1 MTPDEIAALFA
12 PHILERRTVFQTGK
26 RLVHYTSAEAA
37 YRIIS
42 DKQIWLRNAQM
53 MNDFS
58 EIQHGINCLIAG
70 WGSSN
75 GLALQAMLNRI
86 KEGLRDELA
95 QLFDGHAEGL
105 RVGTFITALSEHED
119 DEDELGRLSMWRAYG
134 GRAGVALV
142 LNNTA
147 FAAETD
153 EMHVF
158 SSPVFYQDIPRFVEW
173 FQGWT
178 AALLAA
184 EDNLHE
190 LGADDVR
197 NWLFTVFRSFALC
210 TKHPGFAEERE
221 WRVFYSPL
229 FEGTSDWVE
238 QSVEIVRGMPQH
250 VMKLHLKDDAEK
262 NITGVA
268 PETLVNRVIIGPCD
282 NPIQIRASIG
292 EAMQRAGIE
301 NPLQKM
307 WMSLIPLRHGF

>member
-1 MTPDEIAALFA
+1 
-12 PHILERRTVFQTGK
+12 
-26 RLVHYTSAEAA
+26 
-37 YRIIS
+37 
-42 DKQIWLRNAQM
+42 

-58 EIQHGINCLIAG
+58 EIQHGINCLIAA
-70 WGSSN
+70 WVSPN
-75 GLALQAMLNRI
+75 GLALQEMLNRI

-105 RVGTFITALSEHED
+105 RIGTFIAALSEHED
-119 DEDELGRLSMWRAYG
+119 HEDELGRLSMWRAYG

-184 EDNLHE
+184 EDNLHG
-190 LGADDVR
+190 LGADSVR

-229 FEGTSDWVE
+229 FEGSSDWVE
-238 QSVEIVRGMPQH
+238 QSIEIVHGMPQH

-262 NITGVA
+262 DITGVA
-268 PETLVNRVIIGPCD
+268 PATLLNRVIIGPCD
-282 NPIQIRASIG
+282 NPVQIRASIG

-307 WMSLIPLRHGF
+307 WMSLIPLRHGY